1 MNDRIEDNP
10 SHKKLKKEL
19 DGADALSK
27 LTDLFSLFGANPKD
41 LKEAFEPLADI
52 QKQFELLTKSP
63 DKFNDYFSKKGWIAH
78 ESMNHDLMLTCIE
91 FADKGQIELAEQE
104 LINYYSSD
112 RMQWL
117 TYQLK
122 STKEFSIRYSL
133 IKAAYEDTIAEK
145 YYACIPVLLLVIDGG
160 VNDIDRNK
168 GFFAENTDLTAW
180 DSIAA
185 HSSGLAT
192 LKEIFNDTRKR
203 TTEEEITMPYRHGI
217 LHGRDINYANKTVAA
232 KCWAALFALNDWA
245 KAVKDGKKNPPP
257 DEPKLSFSE
266 SINEL
271 KATLENYTESQKR
284 NKEVSRKVDEWAA
297 RNLEIGIDIPIKGSP
312 NEYDEFTPEREAIL
326 FIENWKNKN
335 YGAIAKQIHFF
346 TKGEVNWGKEAGK
359 VRKIF
364 QNKVLKDYAITNIK
378 DCSPAITEVTL
389 SVEIIY
395 EEKEYNKE
403 ITLRLIYDGLNGEIL
418 VFGDKGGQWKF
429 IESFFHKI
437 DYLY

>member
-19 DGADALSK
+19 DGANALSK
-27 LTDLFSLFGANPKD
+27 LTGLLSLFGANSKN

-52 QKQFELLTKSP
+52 QKQFEVISQSP
-63 DKFNDYFSKKGWIAH
+63 DKFNDHFSQRGWIAH

-91 FADKGQIELAEQE
+91 FAEKGHIELAEQE

-112 RMQWL
+112 KMQWL

-122 STKEFSIRYSL
+122 GTKEFAIRYSL

-160 VNDIDRNK
+160 VNDVDRNK

-217 LHGRDINYANKTVAA
+217 LHGRDINYANKIVAA

-245 KAVKDGKKNPPP
+245 KAVKEGKKNPPP
-257 DEPKLSFSE
+257 EEPKLSF
-266 SINEL
+266 
-271 KATLENYTESQKR
+271 
-284 NKEVSRKVDEWAA
+284 
-297 RNLEIGIDIPIKGSP
+297 
-312 NEYDEFTPEREAIL
+312 
-326 FIENWKNKN
+326 
-335 YGAIAKQIHFF
+335 
-346 TKGEVNWGKEAGK
+346 GEV
-359 VRKIF
+359 
-364 QNKVLKDYAITNIK
+364 
-378 DCSPAITEVTL
+378 
-389 SVEIIY
+389 
-395 EEKEYNKE
+395 
-403 ITLRLIYDGLNGEIL
+403 
-418 VFGDKGGQWKF
+418 
-429 IESFFHKI
+429 
-437 DYLY
+437 

>member
-19 DGADALSK
+19 DGANALSK
-27 LTDLFSLFGANPKD
+27 LTDLFSLLGANPKE
-41 LKEAFEPLADI
+41 LKEAFEPLADL
-52 QKQFELLTKSP
+52 QKQFELISKSP

-91 FADKGQIELAEQE
+91 FAEKGHIELAEQE

-112 RMQWL
+112 DMRWL
-117 TYQLK
+117 THQLK
-122 STKEFSIRYSL
+122 GTKEFSVRYSL
-133 IKAAYEDTIAEK
+133 IQAAYEDTIAER

-160 VNDIDRNK
+160 VNDVDRNK
-168 GFFAENTDLTAW
+168 GFFADSTDLTAW

-185 HSSGLAT
+185 HSTGLAT

-245 KAVKDGKKNPPP
+245 KAVKSGKKNPPP
-257 DEPKLSFSE
+257 EEPKLSFNE
-266 SINEL
+266 IINEL
-271 KATLENYTESQKR
+271 NTTLENYKESQKR
-284 NKEVSRKVDEWAA
+284 NKEVSRKADEWAA
-297 RNLEIGIDIPIKGSP
+297 RNLEIGVDIPQKGLP
-312 NEYDEFTPEREAIL
+312 NEYKELTPEREAVQ
-326 FIENWKNKN
+326 FIENWKSKN

-346 TKGEVNWGKEAGK
+346 TKAEINWGKEAGR
-359 VRKIF
+359 VRKVF
-364 QNKVLKDYAITNIK
+364 QNKVLKDYAIVNVK
-378 DCSPAITEVTL
+378 DCSPAITEITL
-389 SVEIIY
+389 SVDIIF
-395 EEKEYNKE
+395 EEKEYKKE
-403 ITLRLIYDGLNGEIL
+403 ITLRFIYDGLNGEFL
-418 VFGDKGGQWKF
+418 VFGHKGGQWKF
-429 IESFFHKI
+429 IESFFHTI